1 MFGLTGVRLK
11 PTETSPG
18 VGRLVSELR
27 GHQGK
32 VLPHL
37 DPKVGFGDAAVVC
50 VDGVDAGHLL
60 GDQPEDTCTHKPTL
74 RHTKV
79 QLKGGSSGT
88 AGSPTFVSLIEH
100 FIRTTH

>member
-1 MFGLTGVRLK
+1 MATKAALGVVVSGLTGVRFK
-11 PTETSPG
+11 PTKTSPG

-32 VLPHL
+32 VLPHP

-50 VDGVDAGHLL
+50 VDGVDTGHLL
-60 GDQPEDTCTHKPTL
+60 GDQSEDTSKHEPTL

-79 QLKGGSSGT
+79 QLNGGSSGRLE
-88 AGSPTFVSLIEH
+88 ASHSCH
-100 FIRTTH
+100 